1 MEISNVAVGSGM
13 MASSIN
19 EKPVVMIK
27 RRLDELGLEDGKKRK
42 KAKTSKKDDGG
53 HTLDSKNGD
62 QSLAVKVEI
71 IPSSTLTKT
80 ELRELKNSKKQNVQ
94 SLHNKKLAEVSGVPL
109 ATNNRPTKLEVNNTK
124 HGERRLGRE
133 QRTGTLMT
141 RTKAHESAGGR
152 TRRRRKSV
160 LDAKNG
166 PDMSDKHAWTLSESV
181 GGQMLGLDPIFS
193 LNEE

>member
-1 MEISNVAVGSGM
+1 MVSGM

-27 RRLDELGLEDGKKRK
+27 RRLDELDIEDDKKRK
-42 KAKTSKKDDGG
+42 KAKTSNKDDGG

-62 QSLAVKVEI
+62 QSLAVKAKI
-71 IPSSTLTKT
+71 IPSSTLTKR
-80 ELRELKNSKKQNVQ
+80 ELRELKNSKKQYVQ
-94 SLHNKKLAEVSGVPL
+94 SLHNKKLAEVSGVRL
-109 ATNNRPTKLEVNNTK
+109 AQDNRPTKLEVNNTK

-133 QRTGTLMT
+133 QGTGTLMA
-141 RTKAHESAGGR
+141 RIKAHESAGGR

-166 PDMSDKHAWTLSESV
+166 PDMSEKHAWTLSESV